1 MLRVDNEKVEKRGGE
16 KREGKRVGTKKE
28 GKRGTKRVIGD
39 GKKV

>member
-1 MLRVDNEKVEKRGGE
+1 MLRVDNENVEKTGDE